1 MKNKLTTITLLSIGV
16 MLIAPPVLADDEPV
30 KLELSILGS
39 LTRTDTYFEITD
51 SEYLNISLQSS
62 EEIIVSLESI
72 PKTISLQIEA
82 STSTNFTTLTIEGL
96 EVNTTYYK
104 FEDSYKN
111 EAVFVSD
118 ENGSYSWTQ
127 DLIQPYHVWFQPG
140 ENGTVFLPED
150 CDDYGI
156 WNGLTSTCIL
166 AQNLTESVEI
176 TTNNVTL
183 NCNGH
188 SITGTGTG
196 YGIYLNSREDV
207 IVQNCTV
214 INFSV
219 GIPLLFASDNTIITS
234 TMSDNH
240 YSIVL
245 AGSFSNTLTDNNALN
260 NWVGI
265 MLNPSSNANNL
276 TNNDASNNLGFGIL
290 LQVNSDNILTN
301 NTALNNNVG
310 IHLYRSSGALI
321 FLITSKI

>member
-1 MKNKLTTITLLSIGV
+1 
-16 MLIAPPVLADDEPV
+16 
-30 KLELSILGS
+30 
-39 LTRTDTYFEITD
+39 
-51 SEYLNISLQSS
+51 
-62 EEIIVSLESI
+62 
-72 PKTISLQIEA
+72 
-82 STSTNFTTLTIEGL
+82 
-96 EVNTTYYK
+96 
-104 FEDSYKN
+104 
-111 EAVFVSD
+111 
-118 ENGSYSWTQ
+118 
-127 DLIQPYHVWFQPG
+127 
-140 ENGTVFLPED
+140 LPED

-310 IHLYRSSGALI
+310 IHLYRSSGNTLKNNIMSANTYNFGVSGVNLSDYI
-321 FLITSKI
+321 QDIDISNKVNGKPVYYWVGQQNRQVPTLLVLLLKI